1 MMKVKCYLRQMV
13 LNNVALDL
21 SVQSFAVKWRIPT
34 NYFTMREIKAS
45 ENNNFWKRGNNFFL
59 SLICFYFAIRFLM
72 WIIESVDLK
81 EHFVHQNF
89 PIHLTIFFITTSRF
103 STTVLFWQNATL
115 SNIWIG
121 IAFFAI
127 RNTNKIAWRT
137 LTLFGGVR
145 KGESCF

>member
-1 MMKVKCYLRQMV
+1 MLPLIYLYKALQLNEEFLQTILLCVKLRLQKITI
-13 LNNVALDL
+13 
-21 SVQSFAVKWRIPT
+21 FGKE
-34 NYFTMREIKAS
+34 EIT
-45 ENNNFWKRGNNFFL
+45 FFL
-59 SLICFYFAIRFLM
+59 SLICFYCAIRFLM